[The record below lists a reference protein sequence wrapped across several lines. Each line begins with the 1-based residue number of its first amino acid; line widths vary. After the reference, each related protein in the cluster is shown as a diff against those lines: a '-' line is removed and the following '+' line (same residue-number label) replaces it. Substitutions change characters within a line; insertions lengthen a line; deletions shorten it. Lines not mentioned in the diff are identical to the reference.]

1 MSRIRLAILGS
12 GIFARD
18 AHLPALQALNNTY
31 EIVAIYSRNAQT
43 AGNLAAQVPG
53 SNATTDLDA
62 LLAREDIDAVD
73 VILPIA
79 AQPTIIEAALR
90 AGKHVISEKPVA
102 PDVQSGRKLLQTAR
116 EITQETGRVWMVA
129 ENFRYEPVFPA
140 IRDVIA
146 RGEIGRPIQFLW
158 STAAAVNPQ
167 NKYYHTEWRRD
178 NSFPGGFILDGG
190 VHNIA
195 AMRAAMGEIES
206 VSAFVTQVR
215 DDLPPADTFSA
226 TFRFASGAFGIWT
239 MTFANQMH
247 FEEPIQIIGE
257 RGNLRATFQN
267 LTISQSGQIEF
278 GSVDSL
284 SGMIFEEDSIT
295 AELADFARVIAGAE
309 LHSTPAE
316 ALRDVAVIHAILESG
331 RTGRAVQPERI
342 D

>member
-18 AHLPALQALNNTY
+18 AHLPALQALSDTY

-43 AGNLAAQVPG
+43 AGDLAAQVPG
-53 SNATTDLDA
+53 STATTDLEA
-62 LLAREDIDAVD
+62 LLAREDIDAVN

-79 AQPTIIEAALR
+79 VQPAIIEAALR

-102 PDVQSGRKLLQTAR
+102 PHVASGRELLQTAR
-116 EITQETGRVWMVA
+116 EITQENGRVWMVA

-140 IRDVIA
+140 IRDIIA

-158 STAAAVNPQ
+158 STAATVNPQ

-239 MTFANQMH
+239 MTFANQTP
-247 FEEPIQIIGE
+247 FDGPIQIIGE
-257 RGNLRATFQN
+257 RGNLRATFRQ
-267 LTISQSGQIEF
+267 LEVSRTGEESTGQTFE
-278 GSVDSL
+278 VDN
-284 SGMIFEEDSIT
+284 IQ
-295 AELADFARVIAGAE
+295 AELTDFARVIAGAE